1 MCDFHLQSEYVQL
14 CKTLYS
20 LLQDSPDEEDLLI
33 GMGKVAHD
41 LLRIG
46 EDNVRMFSST
56 AGAGRLGCSPQTAE
70 SSDFTP
76 HRTTSPDPSL
86 AEKENASAQ
95 KTKPSSPRATEGELT
110 QSVLPSLSDLE
121 ARNDKERFAEGEG
134 GIGSECNDL
143 PKEADSRPSI
153 TADSVEPAPIS
164 ADPVESPSSI
174 ADSPD
179 SPKKQSLE
187 SSFDKAMAD
196 AAELEEKWFLTF
208 EQFVGSLQREP
219 FLCQFFAEQNSIDLS
234 GTNVDPVLNPYTRTI
249 LATSP

>member
-1 MCDFHLQSEYVQL
+1 M
-14 CKTLYS
+14 
-20 LLQDSPDEEDLLI
+20 
-33 GMGKVAHD
+33 AHD

-56 AGAGRLGCSPQTAE
+56 AGAGCSPQTAE

-76 HRTTSPDPSL
+76 HRTRPSPDPSL
-86 AEKENASAQ
+86 AEKENESAQ
-95 KTKPSSPRATEGELT
+95 KTKPYSSPRATEGGLI
-110 QSVLPSLSDLE
+110 QRVPPSSSDLE

-143 PKEADSRPSI
+143 PKEDDSRPSI